1 VSRRILL
8 LSEDLIWEGY
18 SVESVSNDIYMAL
31 TLELRSTLYS
41 LIDDLLQNPG
51 SMRRMAN
58 ELKPLSRDNTEVAF
72 GIFIG
77 YVTGG
82 FAEIFF
88 DSQKR
93 SMTQSEAG
101 EVKEIVLKRAT
112 EMKKAIAYAKSQG
125 N

>member
-1 VSRRILL
+1 MKNEIL
-8 LSEDLIWEGY
+8 
-18 SVESVSNDIYMAL
+18 MAL
-31 TLELRSTLYS
+31 APELRTTLYS
-41 LIDDLLQNPG
+41 LIDDLLQNPN
-51 SMRRMAN
+51 SMRKMAN

-101 EVKEIVLKRAT
+101 EVKEIILKRAT
-112 EMKKAIAYAKSQG
+112 EMKNAIAYVKSQG
-125 N
+125 Y

>member
-1 VSRRILL
+1 
-8 LSEDLIWEGY
+8 
-18 SVESVSNDIYMAL
+18 MAL
-31 TLELRSTLYS
+31 TQELRTTLYS
-41 LIDDLLQNPG
+41 LIDDLLQKPT
-51 SMRRMAN
+51 SMRRLAN
-58 ELKPLSRDNTEVAF
+58 ELKPLSKDNTEVAF

-82 FAEIFF
+82 FAELFF
-88 DSQKR
+88 DSQRR

-101 EVKEIVLKRAT
+101 EVKEIVLRRAT

>member
-1 VSRRILL
+1 M
-8 LSEDLIWEGY
+8 EHTKNDLQ
-18 SVESVSNDIYMAL
+18 MAL
-31 TLELRSTLYS
+31 TSELRSTLYS
-41 LIDDLLQNPG
+41 LIDDLLQNPN
-51 SMRRMAN
+51 SMRKMAN

-101 EVKEIVLKRAT
+101 EVKEIVLRRAI
-112 EMKKAIAYAKSQG
+112 EMKKAIAYAKFQG

>member
-1 VSRRILL
+1 M
-8 LSEDLIWEGY
+8 E
-18 SVESVSNDIYMAL
+18 NDIYM
-31 TLELRSTLYS
+31 TLNPELRSTLYS
-41 LIDDLLQNPG
+41 LIDDLLQNPN

-58 ELKPLSRDNTEVAF
+58 ELKPLTRDNTEVAF

-88 DSQKR
+88 DSQRR

-101 EVKEIVLKRAT
+101 EVKEIILKRAT
-112 EMKKAIAYAKSQG
+112 EMKKAIAYVKSQG

>member
-1 VSRRILL
+1 
-8 LSEDLIWEGY
+8 
-18 SVESVSNDIYMAL
+18 M
-31 TLELRSTLYS
+31 TLPTGLKSTLCS
-41 LIDDLLQNPG
+41 LIDDLLQNPN
-51 SMRRMAN
+51 SMRKMAN
-58 ELKPLSRDNTEVAF
+58 DLKPLSRDNTEVAF

-88 DSQKR
+88 DSQRR

-101 EVKEIVLKRAT
+101 EVKEIILNRAT

>member
-1 VSRRILL
+1 
-8 LSEDLIWEGY
+8 
-18 SVESVSNDIYMAL
+18 M
-31 TLELRSTLYS
+31 TLNPELRSTLYS
-41 LIDDLLQNPG
+41 LIDDLLQNPN

-58 ELKPLSRDNTEVAF
+58 ELKPLTRDNTEVAF

-88 DSQKR
+88 DSQRR

-101 EVKEIVLKRAT
+101 EVKEIILKRAT
-112 EMKKAIAYAKSQG
+112 EMKKAIAYVKSQG

>member
-1 VSRRILL
+1 
-8 LSEDLIWEGY
+8 
-18 SVESVSNDIYMAL
+18 MAL
-31 TLELRSTLYS
+31 TPVLRSTLYS
-41 LIDDLLQNPG
+41 LIDDLIQNPN
-51 SMRRMAN
+51 SMRKMAN

-82 FAEIFF
+82 FAEVFF
-88 DSQKR
+88 VSERR

-101 EVKEIVLKRAT
+101 EVKEIILKRAT
-112 EMKKAIAYAKSQG
+112 EMKNSIAYVKSQG

>member
-1 VSRRILL
+1 
-8 LSEDLIWEGY
+8 
-18 SVESVSNDIYMAL
+18 MAL
-31 TLELRSTLYS
+31 TPELRTTLYS
-41 LIDDLLQNPG
+41 LIDDLLQKPT
-51 SMRRMAN
+51 SMRRLAN
-58 ELKPLSRDNTEVAF
+58 ELKPLSKDNTEVAF

-82 FAEIFF
+82 FAELFF
-88 DSQKR
+88 DSQRR

-101 EVKEIVLKRAT
+101 EVKEIVLRRAT

>member
-1 VSRRILL
+1 M
-8 LSEDLIWEGY
+8 SEDLIWEGY
-18 SVESVSNDIYMAL
+18 SVDWVKNYLMSL
-31 TLELRSTLYS
+31 TPDLRSTLYS
-41 LIDDLLQNPG
+41 LIDDLLQNPN

-88 DSQKR
+88 DSQGR
-93 SMTQSEAG
+93 SMTQPEAS
-101 EVKEIVLKRAT
+101 EVKEIILKRAT
-112 EMKKAIAYAKSQG
+112 EMKKAIAYVKSQG

>member
-1 VSRRILL
+1 
-8 LSEDLIWEGY
+8 
-18 SVESVSNDIYMAL
+18 M
-31 TLELRSTLYS
+31 TLPAELKSTLSS
-41 LIDDLLQNPG
+41 LIDDLLQNPT
-51 SMRRMAN
+51 SMRKMAN

-88 DSQKR
+88 GSQRR
-93 SMTQSEAG
+93 SMTSSEAG
-101 EVKEIVLKRAT
+101 EVKEIILKRAT

>member
-1 VSRRILL
+1 
-8 LSEDLIWEGY
+8 
-18 SVESVSNDIYMAL
+18 M
-31 TLELRSTLYS
+31 TLPAGLKSTLYS
-41 LIDDLLQNPG
+41 LIDDLLQNPT
-51 SMRRMAN
+51 SMRKMAN
-58 ELKPLSRDNTEVAF
+58 DLKPLSRDNTEVAF
-72 GIFIG
+72 GIFVG

-93 SMTQSEAG
+93 SMTQLEAS
-101 EVKEIVLKRAT
+101 EVKEIIFKRAT

>member
-1 VSRRILL
+1 
-8 LSEDLIWEGY
+8 
-18 SVESVSNDIYMAL
+18 MTL
-31 TLELRSTLYS
+31 TPELRSTLYS
-41 LIDDLLQNPG
+41 LIDDLLQKPNG
-51 SMRRMAN
+51 MRRMAN
-58 ELKPLSRDNTEVAF
+58 ELRPLSRDNTEVAF

-88 DSQKR
+88 DSQRR

-101 EVKEIVLKRAT
+101 EVKEIILKRAT
-112 EMKKAIAYAKSQG
+112 EMKKAIAYARSQG